1 MPKFALFFFAAGL
14 LIQIPS
20 ISAQDNAE
28 GEAFVSGQTSAA
40 EDPLRTAEQSLMF
53 GEEAVSVNPPA
64 GVDTWAIVRMILVLV
79 LAAAAIYGVVFLFK
93 RASKQAPNNDPFLKI
108 LANAHLG
115 SNRYVHVVSVG
126 SKAWLLG
133 SCDGGV
139 TEIGEIDDPDIIN
152 AMLLEDSR
160 KAAESSQGR
169 FPDFT
174 ALLRRMGASSKKT
187 APGADVIRKR
197 RERLKGL

>member
-1 MPKFALFFFAAGL
+1 MLFFAAGF
-14 LIQIPS
+14 LIQIQT
-20 ISAQDNAE
+20 ISAQDTL
-28 GEAFVSGQTSAA
+28 SGGQA
-40 EDPLRTAEQSLMF
+40 EDPLRAAEQGLLF
-53 GEEAVSVNPPA
+53 GEEAAPSAAPS

-115 SNRYVHVVSVG
+115 SNRYVHVVAVG
-126 SKAWLLG
+126 SKTWLLG
-133 SCDGGV
+133 SCEGGV
-139 TEIGEIDDPDIIN
+139 TPIGEIDDPDIIN

-160 KAAESSQGR
+160 KAAETSQGR
-169 FPDFT
+169 FPDFM
-174 ALLRRMGASSKKT
+174 ALLRRAGVSAKT
-187 APGADVIRKR
+187 NAPGADEIRKR